1 MIYALNLDSNNR
13 ILSATYDQYAPPS
26 QPRVEQLPDG
36 DINDYLFVDGEYVY
50 DPVPVPPEPKPTVT
64 KKMVSGEYFTID
76 NNIFQATTT
85 IPAGDTVIP
94 GTNCIVI
101 NMADALN
108 ELK

>member
-1 MIYALNLDSNNR
+1 MMYALNLNSDNR
-13 ILSATYDQYAPPS
+13 ILSATFAEFAPAS

-36 DINDYLFVDGEYVY
+36 NISDYLYVNGEYVY
-50 DPVPVPPEPKPTVT
+50 DPLPVPPEPKPTVT
-64 KKMVSGEYFTID
+64 KKMVQGEYFTIGND
-76 NNIFQATTT
+76 IYQATTL
-85 IPAGDTVIP
+85 IPTGDAVIP

>member
-1 MIYALNLDSNNR
+1 MMYALNLDKDHR
-13 ILSATYDQYAPPS
+13 ILSATLDQYAPKS

-36 DINDYLFVDGEYVY
+36 DVNDYLYDNGEYVY
-50 DPVPVPPEPKPTVT
+50 DPLPVPPEPKTTAT
-64 KKMVSGEYFTID
+64 KKMIPSEYFTID
-76 NNIFQATTT
+76 GTIYQATTT
-85 IPAGDTVIP
+85 IPAGDAVIP

>member
-1 MIYALNLDSNNR
+1 MYALNLNKDHR
-13 ILSATYDQYAPPS
+13 ILSATFAEFAPPS
-26 QPRVEQLPDG
+26 QPRVSTLPTG

-50 DPVPVPPEPKPTVT
+50 DPVPVPPEPKQTVT
-64 KKMVSGEYFTID
+64 KKMVQGEYFTID
-76 NNIFQATTT
+76 NKIFQATTT
-85 IPAGDTVIP
+85 IPAGDVVIP

>member
-1 MIYALNLDSNNR
+1 MYALNLNENNR
-13 ILSATYDQYAPPS
+13 ILSATFDKYAPKE

-36 DINDYLFVDGEYVY
+36 NISDYLYINEHYEY
-50 DPVPVPPEPKPTVT
+50 DPLPVPPEPKPSAT
-64 KKMVSGEYFTID
+64 KKVVSGEYFTIGND
-76 NNIFQATTT
+76 IYKATTT
-85 IPAGDTVIP
+85 IPVGDAVIP